1 MTPTELWRN
10 FVDEVGR
17 LPYILDPDHGGLM
30 NTLSYIDP
38 KYSNKASISFG
49 QFMLCVNI
57 DGLES
62 VNFSHPSLPT
72 LLSTMPAQS
81 LATLLEMGAAKQW
94 QIDLNAD
101 QTISR
106 MAEAFR
112 MRGFFDIAAKLET
125 LKQQKNDDMPLM
137 AYWSEVLRPAIQ
149 DQACA
154 SGVDMNSDMFKTV
167 VAWAHPVNSSKKL
180 HPRAIRFLEYGL
192 AHLLENRLAGFVK
205 TA

>member
-1 MTPTELWRN
+1 
-10 FVDEVGR
+10 
-17 LPYILDPDHGGLM
+17 M

-57 DGLES
+57 DGLEP
-62 VNFSHPSLPT
+62 VNFSHPNLPT
-72 LLSTMPAQS
+72 LLRNMPAQS

-94 QIDLNAD
+94 QIDLNSD

-112 MRGFFDIAAKLET
+112 MRGFFDIAATLET
-125 LKQQKNDDMPLM
+125 LKQQKNDNMPLL

-154 SGVDMNSDMFKTV
+154 SGVDMNSETFKTV

-192 AHLLENRLAGFVK
+192 AQLLDNRQAGFVK

>member
-1 MTPTELWRN
+1 
-10 FVDEVGR
+10 
-17 LPYILDPDHGGLM
+17 M

-57 DGLES
+57 DGLEP
-62 VNFSHPSLPT
+62 VNFSHTNLPT
-72 LLSTMPAQS
+72 LLDSMPAQS
-81 LATLLEMGAAKQW
+81 LAIMLEMGAAKQW

-112 MRGFFDIAAKLET
+112 IRGFFDIGSKLET
-125 LKQQKNDDMPLM
+125 LKQQKDDDLPLLT
-137 AYWSEVLRPAIQ
+137 YWNEILRPAIQ

-154 SGVDMNSDMFKTV
+154 SCVDMNSELFKTV
-167 VAWAHPVNSSKKL
+167 IAWAHPVNSSKKL

-192 AHLLENRLAGFVK
+192 PHLLENRQAGFVK

>member
-1 MTPTELWRN
+1 
-10 FVDEVGR
+10 
-17 LPYILDPDHGGLM
+17 M

-57 DGLES
+57 DGLEP
-62 VNFSHPSLPT
+62 VNFSHTSLPT
-72 LLSTMPAQS
+72 LLSNMPAQA
-81 LATLLEMGAAKQW
+81 LATLLEMGSAKQW

-112 MRGFFDIAAKLET
+112 MRGFFDIATLLDT
-125 LKQQKNDDMPLM
+125 LKRQKNDDTGLLT
-137 AYWSEVLRPAIQ
+137 YWSEVLRPAIL
-149 DQACA
+149 DQARA
-154 SGVDMNSDMFKTV
+154 SGVDMNSETFKTV
-167 VAWAHPVNSSKKL
+167 IAWAHPVNSSKKL

-192 AHLLENRLAGFVK
+192 PHLLEIRQSGFVK